1 MNKKTL
7 PFSKLTKKLSQKQVN
22 PNSCYEIPVLRSGWG
37 GEILKS
43 SKSDFFIFEEQ
54 QKKIER
60 SKFNKSK
67 CGISFRYST
76 ISFYILSLQ
85 TFVCRL
91 YRLKNVEIF
100 AFFCQYMISP
110 PRFSKIGS
118 VLPKLR
124 FVTADVPYDFFD

>member
-1 MNKKTL
+1 MKKKEWDDIVHLRESDHATYNVL
-7 PFSKLTKKLSQKQVN
+7 
-22 PNSCYEIPVLRSGWG
+22 VLRNSRLEIRLGG

-110 PRFSKIGS
+110 PSIFKNRKCFAQIKICNS
-118 VLPKLR
+118 R
-124 FVTADVPYDFFD
+124 CTI